1 MSHLNSN
8 PLYIFSSYRKTCDN
22 YLDYRAVLYMK
33 AVNLINVYNK
43 YIRKCLPK
51 DFIHHF
57 VNRTC
62 TDLFQLL
69 ELHNSLWIYCA

>member
-33 AVNLINVYNK
+33 AVNLIIVCNK
-43 YIRKCLPK
+43 
-51 DFIHHF
+51 
-57 VNRTC
+57 
-62 TDLFQLL
+62 
-69 ELHNSLWIYCA
+69 